1 MLQSKHFIF
10 FCFLLLPF
18 ILFGQNAEIDS
29 LKNVAINLH
38 DDTNKVKI
46 LNEIS
51 WQLIYTSK
59 YDEARDYANKTLVL
73 SNKLNYLLGQV
84 KAIVRL
90 GLADEEQG
98 KYPSALDHYFEAL
111 HLSNDHDFTKGKNM
125 ALNNIGNTYYRLLDL
140 PRALDYH
147 LLALKTAEKL
157 SDSVSISKSYNN
169 IGNIFNAMDEYNKA
183 LEYYFKSYNTSTKDL
198 NGEDLAS
205 ILSNIGQV
213 YTHLNKLDTALL
225 YNMRALE
232 IRKRYG
238 YTEGVIISLNNLGT
252 TYQHKLEYQK
262 ALDCFNN
269 ELKLAIEIESQQD
282 QSQALFNIASI
293 NRELKN
299 YREAIT
305 YVKKSIA
312 ISQLLGTKNDI
323 KEDYKFLAETYWNMK
338 KADSSSV
345 YYNYYLKLT
354 DTLSNYQRKNS
365 ITERI
370 QQYEFEKARDKEQLA
385 EAEKNII
392 TNERLRR
399 QKVIIRSFAVIV
411 ILLLILGF
419 VAYRGYIIKKKDNL
433 LLALQ
438 KKEIEEKHS
447 EITKSINYA
456 QRIQNAILPPIE
468 TIQIAFPESFIL
480 FKPKDIVSGDFYWF
494 YETATG
500 YLIAAAD
507 CTGHGVPGAFMNMI
521 GSEKLNEAVLKSHNP
536 DEMLHFLNHGIKT
549 SLRQTEND
557 QSTKDGM
564 DIALCFLNKQKNTLT
579 YSGANRPLWIIKKNS
594 KAITEIKA
602 TKESIGGY
610 TKDDQVFEKHVIQ
623 LEQGDVFYLFSDGYA
638 DQFGGILDKKITTK
652 RLKEILVDVTQKPM
666 NEQKTYLEDFINNWK
681 AEKEQIDDILV
692 MGIKITSAF

>member
-1 MLQSKHFIF
+1 MLQSKYFIF
-10 FCFLLLPF
+10 LYFLFLPIILL
-18 ILFGQNAEIDS
+18 GQNREIDS
-29 LKNVAINLH
+29 LKNVVINLPE
-38 DDTNKVKI
+38 DTNKVKVI
-46 LNEIS
+46 NEIS
-51 WQLIYTSK
+51 WNLLYTSK
-59 YDEARDYANKTLVL
+59 YDEARDYANKALIL

-111 HLSNDHDFTKGKNM
+111 HLSNDHNFTKGKNM
-125 ALNNIGNTYYRLLDL
+125 ALNNIGNTYYHLLDL

-157 SDSVSISKSYNN
+157 RDSVSISKSYNN
-169 IGNIFNAMDEYNKA
+169 IGNIYNAMEEYHKA
-183 LEYYFKSYNTSTKDL
+183 LEYYLQSYNISTKDL
-198 NGEDLAS
+198 VGEDLAS

-225 YNMRALE
+225 YNGRALE
-232 IRKRYG
+232 IRKKFG
-238 YTEGVIISLNNLGT
+238 YTEGVITSLNNLGT

-269 ELKLAIEIESQQD
+269 ELKLAIEIGSQQD
-282 QSQALFNIASI
+282 ESLALFNIAFT

-299 YREAIT
+299 YRESIL

-323 KEDYKFLAETYWNMK
+323 KDDYKFLAETYWDMK
-338 KADSSSV
+338 MPDSSAV
-345 YYNYYLKLT
+345 YYNNYLKLT
-354 DTLSNYQRKNS
+354 DTLSNYQRKNN
-365 ITERI
+365 ITEKM
-370 QQYEFEKARDKEQLA
+370 QQYDFEKARDKEQLA

-399 QKVIIRSFAVIV
+399 QKVIIRSFAAIA

-456 QRIQNAILPPIE
+456 QRIQNAILPPID
-468 TIQIAFPESFIL
+468 TIKIAFPESFIL

-494 YETATG
+494 YETPTG

-521 GSEKLNEAVLKSHNP
+521 GSEKLNEAVIESHYP

-557 QSTKDGM
+557 QSTRDGM
-564 DIALCFLNKQKNTLT
+564 DIALCFFNKQTNTLT
-579 YSGANRPLWIIKKNS
+579 YSGANRPLWIIKKGH
-594 KAITEIKA
+594 KTITEIKA

-610 TKDDQVFEKHVIQ
+610 TKDNQVFEKHIIQ
-623 LEQGDVFYLFSDGYA
+623 LEQGDAFYIFSDGYA
-638 DQFGGILDKKITTK
+638 DQFGGTLDKKITTK
-652 RLKEILVDVTQKPM
+652 RLKEILIDIVEKPM
-666 NEQKTYLEDFINNWK
+666 LEQKNYLENFINNWK
-681 AEKEQIDDILV
+681 VEKEQIDDILV
-692 MGIKITSAF
+692 MGIKIT